1 MKARWVDHITPT
13 AVLLVSR
20 GWVLAEVARVPGL
33 TDAARER
40 LVEDLIAFEPP
51 RRHGARN
58 SLFVWFTLLGAAM
71 LATELGLPG
80 WWGFVPA
87 LLALLVLARVLAVR
101 ALRWRLAV
109 LLEEAGVS

>member
-1 MKARWVDHITPT
+1 MKARWIDRITPT
-13 AVLLVSR
+13 AVFLVSR
-20 GWVLAEVARVPGL
+20 GWVLSEVARVPGL
-33 TDAARER
+33 TEAERER

-80 WWGFVPA
+80 WWGFLPA
-87 LLALLVLARVLAVR
+87 LVALLLLARVLAVR
-101 ALRWRLAV
+101 ALRWRLQI
-109 LLEEAGVS
+109 LLDESSVS

>member
-1 MKARWVDHITPT
+1 MNTRWLDRVTPT

-20 GWVLAEVARVPGL
+20 GWVLDEVARVPGL
-33 TDAARER
+33 DAAMRER

-87 LLALLVLARVLAVR
+87 LCALLVLARVLATR
-101 ALRWRLAV
+101 ALRWRLAA
-109 LLEEAGVS
+109 LLDEAGVS